1 MFQAGELQ
9 QLLTAKGIA
18 HNKQTLTA

>member
-9 QLLTAKGIA
+9 SLFKDKGVSLKESA
-18 HNKQTLTA
+18 QV

>member
-9 QLLTAKGIA
+9 ELLTAKGIA
-18 HNKQTLTA
+18 NNKQTLTA

>member
-9 QLLTAKGIA
+9 ELLSAKGIA
-18 HNKQTLTA
+18 HNAQTLTA

>member
-9 QLLTAKGIA
+9 SLFKDSGIA
-18 HNKQTLTA
+18 VKETAAAS